1 MTMTNQNPLI
11 NFYETCGQEN
21 YRLQKNSVHY
31 VEFITASKYFH
42 ELFPPHAKILD
53 NCAGTGAYAFH
64 LAERGHQVTAGDIV
78 PLNVELMQTKQAEN
92 PILHDIYLGDTLD
105 LSRFPN
111 ETFDVVLCMGAF
123 YHLQT
128 ESERL
133 QALQENLRVLK
144 KGGIFVASYMN
155 RYGVILGDSRGD
167 LDNLEEII
175 AFADKGMEGIFY
187 ASTPK
192 EMEQFFSRHGLEK
205 IKHIAL
211 DGMSI
216 FMMET
221 AKLLNQKGF
230 ERWIQY
236 HLKVCEEESLLGSSY
251 HGMWI
256 GKKQ

>member
-1 MTMTNQNPLI
+1 MTDQNPLI
-11 NFYETCGQEN
+11 AFYETYGQED
-21 YRLQKNSVHY
+21 YRLQKDSIHY
-31 VEFITASKYFH
+31 VEFITAMKYFR
-42 ELFPPHAKILD
+42 ELFPRNAKILD
-53 NCAGTGAYAFH
+53 NCAGSGVYAFH
-64 LAERGHQVTAGDIV
+64 LAELKYRVTAGDIV
-78 PLNVELMQTKQAEN
+78 PLNVEIMQKKQAKTPLLQE
-92 PILHDIYLGDTLD
+92 IYLGNTLNM
-105 LSRFPN
+105 SQFPD
-111 ETFDVVLCMGAF
+111 ESFDVVLCMGAF

-128 ESERL
+128 EDERL
-133 QALQENLRVLK
+133 QALKENLRVLK

-155 RYGVILGDSRGD
+155 RYGVILGDSEGD

-175 AFADKGMEGIFY
+175 QFADTGVEGIFY

-192 EMEQFFSRHGLEK
+192 EMERFFTKNGLEK

-221 AKLLNQKGF
+221 AKRLNQKGF
-230 ERWIQY
+230 QRWIQY

-256 GKKQ
+256 GRKS